1 MQIWSSEI
9 KELEALFTSFRGHY
23 PELEK
28 ELERLIK
35 SDDENMVLLYSRRC
49 LEVIITDLCEC
60 ELKRPRK
67 TEPLKGIIDKLQKEE
82 KVPSH
87 IIVSMQYL
95 NSLSS
100 FGAHPKEF
108 DPREVKPVL
117 MNLTTI
123 IEWYVKYKDIQTI
136 SREAPAEV
144 KDESKEKVEIKATAP
159 ESRKR
164 LIFLFTGIFLA
175 VVIIVSAL
183 FIFNIIGYRN
193 QTKEVEKSIAVLPF
207 TSLSTDPE
215 KQYLADGVM
224 DAILLHLS
232 KIEDLRVTSRTSV
245 LQYRGTEKTT
255 NIIGKELG
263 VKYLLE
269 GSFQK
274 YGDNA
279 RLIVQLIKTGK
290 EGHVW
295 ANEYDR
301 NWNDIFSVQSEVA
314 QSIAEELDAVITP
327 REKELIN
334 KVPTR
339 NLTAYDL
346 HLQALDFYNRY
357 LISRDKKLLEKVS
370 QLAYISLD
378 LDPNFALAYYWLG
391 ESSLSDRTISGWDR
405 PFFED
410 TALFFFNKALELDP
424 TLSEAY
430 SERGNYYYEK
440 NQKQKALED
449 MERAISLSPSNSMGY
464 LGLGFLYYDKNDFIN
479 ALVNYKKAEKLERA
493 ETDLAFIYSRIFMIY
508 LTSGDF
514 QLAELYVNKVK
525 ELNINMPDME
535 LWLLEIQ
542 GKWKELQTAAERDLA
557 LQPGEYFGYTYNY
570 KADALLGLGSISEAE
585 DFMRKGLQIHG
596 TDLNNAH
603 RVAIILWMND
613 KKDEAMEYFNKQ
625 ISYCNESIRQ
635 KDPYGSMGA
644 AYDLAGVYAVLG
656 NKEEAYRWLREN
668 EKTGFGAGLHEFI
681 KYDPLF
687 DNLRNDEEF
696 KEIVKRANDKAA
708 EIRAKINRLEERGE
722 I

>member
-9 KELEALFTSFRGHY
+9 KELEKLYDSLRGKF
-23 PELEK
+23 PGLEK
-28 ELERLIK
+28 DLVQLIK
-35 SDDENMVLLYSRRC
+35 TDDANVVLLYARRC
-49 LEVIITDLCEC
+49 LEIIITDLCEC
-60 ELKRPRK
+60 ELKRERG
-67 TEPLKGIIDKLQKEE
+67 TEPLKGIIDKFSRE
-82 KVPSH
+82 KKIPSH
-87 IIVSMQYL
+87 IIASMQNL
-95 NSLSS
+95 NNLST
-100 FGAHPKEF
+100 FGVHPKEF
-108 DPREVKPVL
+108 DPEEVRPL
-117 MNLTTI
+117 LLNLATI
-123 IEWYVKYKDIQTI
+123 IKWYLKYKDTQIV
-136 SREAPAEV
+136 SEVESEGAEP
-144 KDESKEKVEIKATAP
+144 ERTEIKGDVKSSNKSKKKLAFLV
-159 ESRKR
+159 SRIA
-164 LIFLFTGIFLA
+164 LL
-175 VVIIVSAL
+175 VVIVIVAL
-183 FIFNIIGYRN
+183 FVFNLIGN
-193 QTKEVEKSIAVLPF
+193 KKQPQEIEKSIAVLPF

-232 KIEDLRVTSRTSV
+232 KIEDLRVMSRTSV
-245 LQYRGTEKTT
+245 LQYRRTEKTL
-255 NIIGKELG
+255 NVIGKELG
-263 VKYLLE
+263 VEYLLE

-274 YGDNA
+274 FGDNA

-314 QSIAEELDAVITP
+314 QSIAQELDAAITP
-327 REKELIN
+327 QEKELIN

-346 HLQALDFYNRY
+346 HLQALDFYNKY

-378 LDPNFALAYYWLG
+378 LDPDFALAYYWLG
-391 ESSLSDRTISGWDR
+391 ESSLSDRTMSGWDR

-410 TALFFFNKALELDP
+410 TALYFFNKALELDP
-424 TLSEAY
+424 TLAEAY

-449 MERAISLSPSNSMGY
+449 MQKAISLSPSNSMGY

-479 ALVNYKKAEKLERA
+479 ALVNFKKAEKLERA
-493 ETDLAFIYSRIFMIY
+493 ETDLAFIYSRIYMIY
-508 LTSGDF
+508 TTSGDF
-514 QLAELYVNKVK
+514 QQAELYVNKVQ

-542 GKWKELQTAAERDLA
+542 GKWKELQAAAERDIA
-557 LQPGEYFGYTYNY
+557 LQPGEYFGYSY
-570 KADALLGLGSISEAE
+570 KADALLGLGSVSEAE
-585 DFMRKGLQIHG
+585 DFMRRGLRIHG

-603 RVAIILWMND
+603 RVAIILWMNG

-625 ISYCNESIRQ
+625 ISYCTESIRL
-635 KDPYGSMGA
+635 KDPYGNGGA

-656 NKEEAYRWLREN
+656 NKEEAYRWLTEY
-668 EKTGFGAGLHEFI
+668 EKTGFGGGLHEFL
-681 KYDPLF
+681 KFDPLF
-687 DNLRNDEEF
+687 DNLRNDKEF
-696 KEIVKRANDKAA
+696 KEIVKRVNDKAA
-708 EIRAKINRLEERGE
+708 EIREEIREMEEKGE